1 MKCWRSSN
9 KSKIKELVNIKTKT
23 MNIKDLVRRIRT
35 TLGLQKELP
44 NEAVLGF
51 LRVLE
56 NARGDEISCD
66 EIYKKLDEYVER
78 EANKKDAAQLM
89 PLFREHLDTC
99 PDCCEE
105 YETLLDVVKKC
116 DKK

>member
-1 MKCWRSSN
+1 
-9 KSKIKELVNIKTKT
+9 

-56 NARGDEISCD
+56 SARGDEISCD
-66 EIYKKLDEYVER
+66 EIYSKLDEYVER

-89 PLFREHLDTC
+89 PLIREHLDTC
-99 PDCCEE
+99 SDCCEE
-105 YETLLDVVKKC
+105 YETLLDVVKKI
-116 DKK
+116 DEK